1 MSVKSDSNPGKSAS
15 AIDEMAIVDV
25 FIKTILNPNASFNPS
40 EKRVITALRKTEAEL
55 CRASVPA
62 IGEHLD
68 GLSPDLMKN
77 TVLGVKRYL

>member
-1 MSVKSDSNPGKSAS
+1 MKSDSSIGKPAG

-40 EKRVITALRKTEAEL
+40 EKRVIMALRKSDADL
-55 CRASVPA
+55 CKASVPA

-77 TVLGVKRYL
+77 KVLGVKRYL